1 MPKELP
7 GFYFDPEKNRYFPS
21 SLEPDKKASSGS
33 TKLHKHTPGPLSWP
47 PDSLSQTPY
56 HSPSV
61 WHAIQRS
68 RLANHQRGRM
78 AATHQ
83 VMTAQLAATRAYR
96 AIPLP
101 VSKGQT
107 LTAFAVRIRLE
118 ISMIAEMKCW
128 QAGTYDSKVWSVA
141 GDSYGVIH
149 AFDPSPIGEFLSVPE
164 HTFQHSSLDSQISS
178 ISSSGSRWVAT
189 SFSSSILIHD
199 LASTRT
205 VRLSPPPYLAC
216 DIWTSNLRDRSLVL
230 GVRQRALLVPDLESL
245 GDIRHLET
253 HSDVFALHQEEN
265 LVYTG
270 SRNGAIRRFDT
281 RTRAP
286 GPTLLSDV
294 FTRSSNSITYVNVI
308 KDWQLLVSTIR
319 GTIEIFDVRYLQR
332 TQPLL
337 ALLGNVNSYQPN
349 LPHAITPSQ
358 SHFFA
363 AGLDHRIRG
372 WSLVTGEPL
381 SCPTTSPSPTM
392 EIPGYQVHATD
403 APISPF
409 TVMFEEQ
416 ITSLEIAEVRHE
428 LGLFATSG
436 SGLHKFI
443 LGRQ

>member
-107 LTAFAVRIRLE
+107 LTAFA
-118 ISMIAEMKCW
+118 
-128 QAGTYDSKVWSVA
+128 AGTYDSKVWSVA

-230 GVRQRALLVPDLESL
+230 GGGYALIHHPKLMGDSRCATACLACSRLESL

-337 ALLGNVNSYQPN
+337 ALLGNVNSYQPK

-381 SCPTTSPSPTM
+381 SCPTTSPSP
-392 EIPGYQVHATD
+392 PWR
-403 APISPF
+403 SPAIKSMPQTPPF
-409 TVMFEEQ
+409 RPLPSCLKSRSPHLRSQ
-416 ITSLEIAEVRHE
+416 R
-428 LGLFATSG
+428 LGMN
-436 SGLHKFI
+436 
-443 LGRQ
+443 